1 MSRPSRLRVWLGLDR
16 DDFTRQ
22 KTVRFGDPTAV
33 GSGRLWSIV
42 VVVRRCS
49 RSGRCPRRS
58 AGSTRSSG
66 RRSAAPGI
74 GWSSSRPQGFRNVPL
89 WEHVGISVYRVL
101 SGVFYGALVGI
112 PLGFAMGLSSVARG
126 LFDPIVEFM
135 RPVPPL
141 ALIPLAILW
150 FGIDETAKIV
160 LLFLAALFIMTIA
173 ARSGAASVNIA
184 KVHAAYSLG
193 ASRFQVLRHVILP
206 NALPEIFTGLRTAMG
221 VCWGTV
227 VAAELVAAD
236 RGLGS
241 MIMIA
246 KNFLQTDT
254 VVIGIVIIGLIGY
267 AIELADALAGAAAD
281 PVAGQGITPRRQ
293 ARHRPSGPEEVG
305 MLAFEGDETVGD
317 DGNVAAHGAIR
328 LARLVGRYRGLDGAV
343 LGERGGHAARLGQE
357 QAAYAVEVHAQGV
370 QRLGDAA
377 EAQAVGQ
384 QAVEGDVEL
393 EEAVEVRSR
402 DRRVLVAEVA
412 RQCLARLGGKAARRL
427 GGHLRLDRPARHHP
441 LPHVIEA
448 DARNVRPPL
457 GLDPQQP
464 LVGEPVDRGVHR
476 QTRDAEA

>member
-1 MSRPSRLRVWLGLDR
+1 M
-16 DDFTRQ
+16 
-22 KTVRFGDPTAV
+22 
-33 GSGRLWSIV
+33 
-42 VVVRRCS
+42 
-49 RSGRCPRRS
+49 
-58 AGSTRSSG
+58 
-66 RRSAAPGI
+66 
-74 GWSSSRPQGFRNVPL
+74 PL

-135 RPVPPL
+135 RPIPPL
-141 ALIPLAILW
+141 ALIPLVILW

-305 MLAFEGDETVGD
+305 MLALEGDEAVDD
-317 DGNVAAHGAIR
+317 DGEVAAHGAIGR
-328 LARLVGRYRGLDGAV
+328 GRLVGRRSPSWMARCSASV
-343 LGERGGHAARLGQE
+343 AAMRPGSGRSRRRTRSRCTRS
-357 QAAYAVEVHAQGV
+357 ASSVSAT
-370 QRLGDAA
+370 RSRP
-377 EAQAVGQ
+377 QAVGQ
-384 QAVEGDVEL
+384 QAVEGRRR
-393 EEAVEVRSR
+393 ARGSRRSP
-402 DRRVLVAEVA
+402 
-412 RQCLARLGGKAARRL
+412 QPTTAASW
-427 GGHLRLDRPARHHP
+427 
-441 LPHVIEA
+441 
-448 DARNVRPPL
+448 
-457 GLDPQQP
+457 
-464 LVGEPVDRGVHR
+464 
-476 QTRDAEA
+476 